1 MSQNTYVAPTL
12 TELGTLEE
20 LTEFTAKLKLNFKSI
35 DIQFNKTGLHV
46 VRARLASTSRSSLLA
61 PRSREAP

>member
-46 VRARLASTSRSSLLA
+46 VPGQTGINISL
-61 PRSREAP
+61 